1 MIHQKEILPEIGD
14 LMDLEKLYL
23 SNNQLTGQ
31 NHPEM
36 ANLTNFT
43 RFFINDN
50 QLAGEIPE
58 VICDLSN
65 HYFQSNIDGLTISE
79 LWFWCTG
86 NQLYPPYPFCNVV
99 FVGEQD
105 TRDCD

>member
-1 MIHQKEILPEIGD
+1 
-14 LMDLEKLYL
+14 
-23 SNNQLTGQ
+23 
-31 NHPEM
+31 M